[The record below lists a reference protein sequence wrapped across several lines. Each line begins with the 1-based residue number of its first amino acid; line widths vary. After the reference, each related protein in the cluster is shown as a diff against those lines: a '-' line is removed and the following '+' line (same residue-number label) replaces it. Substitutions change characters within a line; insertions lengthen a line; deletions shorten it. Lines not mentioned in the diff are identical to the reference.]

1 MLNQVKILRVLQL
14 ISLLKKP
21 PAKTI
26 KSLAGILNNTERT
39 VYRYLDLIKELGFDL
54 HKDQA
59 NRYIILGDFEK
70 EANSFTPEEANL
82 LKELLLSS
90 ANKSKLKD
98 SLLKK
103 IYLQSELAIQGN
115 NLLNAHLGKIIDGLS
130 QAINSHKQIV
140 LKGYHSVSSS
150 NISDRMVEPIKFT
163 ENYTYICAYEP
174 ESKENKF
181 FKIER
186 IMDIEI
192 LENNFEHQDKHQYAT
207 PDAFGFPP
215 NNHSEPYDIELRL
228 RLRAYILLK
237 EEYPA
242 VGPFIKQEMG
252 KDTYILKVK
261 VNDPK
266 PVLRFIMGLLDEVEV
281 IGSFEFQEYLLGHI
295 GRLFIMHPDDYS
307 PGDTFK
313 RD

>member
-21 PAKTI
+21 PAKNI
-26 KSLAGILNNTERT
+26 KSIASILNNTERT

-54 HKDQA
+54 HKDFE
-59 NRYIILGDFEK
+59 NRYLIIGDFDNDN
-70 EANSFTPEEANL
+70 NSFSPEEANL
-82 LKELLLSS
+82 LKELLLTS
-90 ANKSKLKD
+90 ANKNKLKD
-98 SLLKK
+98 SILKK

-115 NLLNAHLGKIIDGLS
+115 NLLNAHLGKIIDTLS
-130 QAINSHKQIV
+130 QAINNNHKV
-140 LKGYHSVSSS
+140 KLKGYHSVSSS
-150 NISDRMVEPIKFT
+150 NISDRIIEPIKFT
-163 ENYTYICAYEP
+163 DNYTFICGYEP
-174 ESKENKF
+174 ASKENKF

-186 IMDIEI
+186 IMDVESLDIP
-192 LENNFEHQDKHQYAT
+192 FQHKDKHQYQT

-215 NNHSEPYDIELRL
+215 NKDNVTYDVELRL
-228 RLRAYILLK
+228 KLRAFILLK

-242 VGPFIKQEMG
+242 VNPFIRQETG
-252 KDTYILKVK
+252 KETYILKLT

-266 PVLRFIMGLLDEVEV
+266 PVLRFIMGLLEDVEV

-295 GRLFIMHPDDYS
+295 GRLFIMNPEDYS

-313 RD
+313 